1 MEHQL
6 IIGKPDGSW
15 TSLAHMGS
23 KVELNNRMATAITAI
38 TFTTKQPFAMLIV
51 DIARSGQASGYVTRR
66 KVSRTE
72 NHGLTLTE
80 MQQLTANV
88 EAA

>member
-15 TSLAHMGS
+15 TSLDRMGS
-23 KVELNNRMATAITAI
+23 KVELNNRMATAI

-51 DIARSGQASGYVTRR
+51 DIARSGPQGGYVTKR

-72 NHGLTLTE
+72 NHGLSLIE
-80 MQQLTANV
+80 MQALTANV